1 MDFEYT
7 MDFKN
12 DYKNT
17 ILKELFDNNIDI
29 SDIDEADINKLSLKF
44 HTFQKEKLQVDSLEE
59 NTSTDASY
67 SSNMMIKWLNYI
79 ESEVRLSIKS
89 VIEMATEQNVKIKK
103 FPLHFELQLNIE
115 AKSYQIVETNN
126 NFNIN
131 I

>member
-1 MDFEYT
+1 MDLQYT

-17 ILKELFDNNIDI
+17 ILKELHENNTDI
-29 SDIDEADINKLSLKF
+29 SDIDETDLNKLSFKF
-44 HTFQKEKLQVDSLEE
+44 HEFQKEKLNENTLEE
-59 NTSTDASY
+59 NTSTDIEY

-79 ESEVRLSIKS
+79 ENEVRLSVKS
-89 VIEMATEQNVKIKK
+89 VIEMAQEQNVKIKK
-103 FPLHFELQLNIE
+103 FPLHFELQLDIE

>member
-1 MDFEYT
+1 MNLEYT
-7 MDFKN
+7 MDFKS

-17 ILKELFDNNIDI
+17 ILKELAKNNINI
-29 SDIDEADINKLSLKF
+29 SDFEQTDLNKLSLKF
-44 HTFQKEKLQVDSLEE
+44 HTHEKEKLNEE
-59 NTSTDASY
+59 NIDEHTSHDASY
-67 SSNMMIKWLNYI
+67 SSNMMLKWLNYI

-89 VIEMATEQNVKIKK
+89 VIEMAREQNVKIKK
-103 FPLHFELQLNIE
+103 FPLHFELQLDIE